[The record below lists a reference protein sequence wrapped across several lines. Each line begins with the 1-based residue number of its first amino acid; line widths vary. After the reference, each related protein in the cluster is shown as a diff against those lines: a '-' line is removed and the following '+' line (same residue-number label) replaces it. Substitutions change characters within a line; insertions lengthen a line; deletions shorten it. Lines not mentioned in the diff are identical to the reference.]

1 MNQAI
6 QIQEHAPAS
15 CMGIL
20 GCDGYPNADK
30 IICLY
35 ASAHN
40 NFISEGIVEG
50 SLVFVDTDCDCLR
63 GNLNVYRRLNC
74 REPQYKLSRKEIP
87 QAAFV
92 GKVLMAVNQF

>member
-20 GCDGYPNADK
+20 GCNGYPNTDK
-30 IICLY
+30 VICFY

-50 SLVFVDTDCDCLR
+50 SLVFVDTDCEYRR
-63 GNLNVYRRLNC
+63 GNLNVYRYQNGK
-74 REPQYKLSRKEIP
+74 EIQYKLSRKENL
-87 QAAFV
+87 QATFV
-92 GKVLMAVNQF
+92 GKVLMSINQF